1 MEPLPQ
7 IGEEGRRQTVGGT
20 EGSLAWGKQPLKPHG
35 NFDPPLYRRG
45 NRGSETGSHVPKD
58 TQESGRG
65 RKDSLGYLL

>member
-20 EGSLAWGKQPLKPHG
+20 EGNLAWGKQPLKPHG

-65 RKDSLGYLL
+65 R